1 MKKYMVSGMKNETGI
16 AIGLSAV
23 TEATNTDDRKVRNL
37 LAIKNVNRTV
47 PMKKIE
53 FIDLVQV

>member
-1 MKKYMVSGMKNETGI
+1 MKKYIVSGMKNETGI

-23 TEATNTDDRKVRNL
+23 TEATNTDDRKDRNL

>member
-1 MKKYMVSGMKNETGI
+1 MKKYIVSGMKNETGI